1 MPRHRKADLVG
12 RWELIELLGQGGN
25 AEVWRATDGDS
36 EVALK
41 ILNQSR
47 VDSEP
52 YQRFRQ
58 EIQALQQIGSHPSI
72 LPLLDAHLPEGRS
85 RGSLAWLAMPIAMPL
100 REALKESTLREVVVA
115 VTVIARTLAELGEQF
130 DIHHRDIK
138 PSNLYLLEDR
148 PALSD
153 FGVADIPEADDL
165 TVASKPLGPKHFLPY
180 EMIDDPKNADP
191 APADVYSLAKTLW
204 VLCVD
209 HRWPPQGE
217 QHAENNAYSIAALRP
232 YPLARSLDEL
242 IERCT
247 QHEPGKRPSMR
258 QACDDLQAWLALD
271 KNTPQQSVDLSET
284 WGKLRAAAEPR
295 LRQVSD
301 EAAQQQCFRQ
311 TVQRLQELLD
321 PLHTEIR
328 REFSAVKFNQQ
339 LKIVESFFFEHP
351 KYETTN
357 EDIRATVLSGPD
369 WNPVLLV
376 IGVAV
381 RTKTNGDVKLGGLY
395 YLGRIETMG
404 GQIDRW
410 QSERQ
415 RVPCDSILLEAS
427 IAQLAGEIRAM
438 FPSWLEKFN
447 AALESEER

>member
-1 MPRHRKADLVG
+1 
-12 RWELIELLGQGGN
+12 
-25 AEVWRATDGDS
+25 
-36 EVALK
+36 
-41 ILNQSR
+41 
-47 VDSEP
+47 
-52 YQRFRQ
+52 
-58 EIQALQQIGSHPSI
+58 
-72 LPLLDAHLPEGRS
+72 
-85 RGSLAWLAMPIAMPL
+85 
-100 REALKESTLREVVVA
+100 
-115 VTVIARTLAELGEQF
+115 
-130 DIHHRDIK
+130 
-138 PSNLYLLEDR
+138 
-148 PALSD
+148 
-153 FGVADIPEADDL
+153 
-165 TVASKPLGPKHFLPY
+165 
-180 EMIDDPKNADP
+180 
-191 APADVYSLAKTLW
+191 
-204 VLCVD
+204 
-209 HRWPPQGE
+209 
-217 QHAENNAYSIAALRP
+217 
-232 YPLARSLDEL
+232 
-242 IERCT
+242 
-247 QHEPGKRPSMR
+247 MR

>member
-165 TVASKPLGPKHFLPY
+165 TVASKPPW
-180 EMIDDPKNADP
+180 
-191 APADVYSLAKTLW
+191 AKAF
-204 VLCVD
+204 
-209 HRWPPQGE
+209 P
-217 QHAENNAYSIAALRP
+217 
-232 YPLARSLDEL
+232 
-242 IERCT
+242 
-247 QHEPGKRPSMR
+247 
-258 QACDDLQAWLALD
+258 
-271 KNTPQQSVDLSET
+271 
-284 WGKLRAAAEPR
+284 
-295 LRQVSD
+295 
-301 EAAQQQCFRQ
+301 
-311 TVQRLQELLD
+311 
-321 PLHTEIR
+321 
-328 REFSAVKFNQQ
+328 
-339 LKIVESFFFEHP
+339 
-351 KYETTN
+351 
-357 EDIRATVLSGPD
+357 
-369 WNPVLLV
+369 
-376 IGVAV
+376 AV
-381 RTKTNGDVKLGGLY
+381 RD
-395 YLGRIETMG
+395 
-404 GQIDRW
+404 DR
-410 QSERQ
+410 
-415 RVPCDSILLEAS
+415 
-427 IAQLAGEIRAM
+427 
-438 FPSWLEKFN
+438 
-447 AALESEER
+447 